1 MHIGGGGSRGVH
13 VMSFTSA
20 RGVTCERTRQGSG
33 GSGQGKRDKILYG
46 DNDIDTLGG
55 RAGKVARVLV
65 LSRRG

>member
-1 MHIGGGGSRGVH
+1 
-13 VMSFTSA
+13 MSFTSA